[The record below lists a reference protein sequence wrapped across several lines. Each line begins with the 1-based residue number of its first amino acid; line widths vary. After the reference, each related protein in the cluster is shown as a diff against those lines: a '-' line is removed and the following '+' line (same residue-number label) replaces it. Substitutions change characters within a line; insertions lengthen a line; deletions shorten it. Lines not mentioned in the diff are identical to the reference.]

1 MNARRRKKADGL
13 PNRVY
18 KRSGT
23 FWWVRNTDE
32 KWQRL
37 CRVSDGETR
46 MLERLAEEKR
56 KLGVDLSAGSM
67 VRLLGLYMTANEAG
81 YAESYRDE
89 WRRRG
94 GAVKTAFEKWDIQQV
109 DAGAVAD
116 FLHDNWADKLPTYQ
130 AMHGWLSKFFGWC
143 IVRRH
148 ITTNPCREIEVEKPK
163 ARRVYIPHA
172 AFLAIRAALE
182 TYSNEKRREA
192 EADREGADRRDDAN
206 LRRPV
211 LSDMPAIDGNPAS
224 HLGANRPGRRPDP
237 LHSHEDRGQHRRG
250 RRLADHALDWCG
262 AATRAKG

>member
-1 MNARRRKKADGL
+1 L
-13 PNRVY
+13 SNRATPSS
-18 KRSGT
+18 RLIT
-23 FWWVRNTDE
+23 FAETPDHHHRNPH
-32 KWQRL
+32 
-37 CRVSDGETR
+37 
-46 MLERLAEEKR
+46 
-56 KLGVDLSAGSM
+56 
-67 VRLLGLYMTANEAG
+67 LGLYMTANEAG

-182 TYSNEKRREA
+182 TYSYEKTIGGEKRKLTAKVPTGAMMQIFVDLCYLTCQRSTEIRLLTWGQIDRAAGLIHFIPTKTEDSTGEA
-192 EADREGADRRDDAN
+192 VDWPITPEIDAVLQRARKAEPICEYVVRDKQGIRRRT
-206 LRRPV
+206 RRAA
-211 LSDMPAIDGNPAS
+211 M
-224 HLGANRPGRRPDP
+224 LGAT
-237 LHSHEDRGQHRRG
+237 Q
-250 RRLADHALDWCG
+250 
-262 AATRAKG
+262 